1 MVSGS
6 NPEVTLPLTP
16 ETIVALAVL
25 LPFIAAAVAP
35 VLRQVMGGLA
45 GWVLALA
52 PLAAFAGLWTLLP
65 RIASG
70 GKIPVSFAWAPSWGL
85 NLSFMLD
92 GLSLTFALTIAGVG
106 ALIVIYA
113 GAYLKSDPHQG
124 RFFSFLL
131 MFMGAMQGLVL
142 ADNLVALYLFW
153 ELTSVTSFLLIGFDH
168 SRQLARRAA
177 IQALV
182 VTGIGGLALLAAG
195 VLIHGLTGNWEL
207 SAVTADLRSGAT
219 YPLLVGLVLL
229 AAFTKSAQLPFH
241 FWLPNAMEAPTPVSA
256 YLHSATMVQGGV
268 YLVARMTPLL
278 GGPAIWNLTLM
289 VFGGATLLWGALAA
303 LRQTDLKQIL
313 AQSTIASLGLLML
326 LLGVGTELALTGAVL
341 YFLAHAAYKAA
352 LFLVA
357 GAIDHGTGTRDI
369 TELGGLRDKLTVSF
383 IGTIMASAGMIGL
396 PPLLAFYAKEEIYA
410 AVATG
415 DTIAL
420 VALAVLVIGNVL
432 LAVAGIAVLVR
443 PFMGALIPTPLSPH
457 EAPLAMLAGPLV
469 LGVAGIGLGVLPKW
483 AGEQFVAPAVSAIS
497 GHSAETHLGAPVD
510 FLGVVFW
517 LSVLTWALAVALYA
531 RFDWL
536 RVTLGHLAARVG
548 WSFDNGFDAAY
559 FGLVRLAAL
568 VTRLLH
574 HGRLELYL
582 FVVFVLL
589 AIAVIVPLWLLGG
602 LPWLPA
608 WPELRFYEW
617 GVLAMAAAGAVTV
630 VFAQTRL
637 FAILAL
643 GIQGLAIAILYM
655 LFGAPDLSFTQFMV
669 EILSVMIL
677 ALVMTRLRLDARDR
691 RPLEDWLRDGGVA
704 LVAGLA
710 IATLLFA
717 VLEAPLDLRLSSFFN
732 AHSGP
737 IAHGHNVVNVILVD
751 FRGLDTLGEIAVVM
765 TAGIAVLAL
774 IRGARKSAPVEPLPA
789 SPPHAPGDAPADVP
803 AKPKRQRKAK
813 P

>member
-1 MVSGS
+1 
-6 NPEVTLPLTP
+6 LPLTP
-16 ETIVALAVL
+16 QTIVALAVL
-25 LPFIAAAVAP
+25 LPFLAAATAP
-35 VLRQVMGGLA
+35 LLRRAAGGYA
-45 GWVLALA
+45 GWLLALV
-52 PLAAFAGLWTLLP
+52 PLAAFVALWTLLP
-65 RIASG
+65 QIAAG
-70 GKIPVSFAWAPSWGL
+70 EKIPVSFAWAPSWGL
-85 NLSFMLD
+85 DLSFLLD
-92 GLSLTFALTIAGVG
+92 GLSLTFSLTISGVG
-106 ALIVIYA
+106 ALIVLYS
-113 GAYLKSDPHQG
+113 GAYLKTDPHQG
-124 RFFSFLL
+124 RFLAFLL

-142 ADNLVALYLFW
+142 ADSLVALYLFW

-168 SRQLARRAA
+168 SRQSARRAA

-182 VTGIGGLALLAAG
+182 VTGLGGLALLAAG
-195 VLIHGLTGNWEL
+195 VLIHGLTGTWEL
-207 SAVTADLRSGAT
+207 SAVTDDLRSVAM

-268 YLVARMTPLL
+268 YLVARMTPHL
-278 GGPAIWNLTLM
+278 GGPTIWNLTLM

-303 LRQTDLKQIL
+303 LRQTDLKQML

-341 YFLAHAAYKAA
+341 YFVAHAAYKAA
-352 LFLVA
+352 LFLIA

-369 TELGGLRDKLTVSF
+369 TELGGLRDKLAVSF

-415 DTIAL
+415 DAVAL
-420 VALAVLVIGNVL
+420 GALAVLVVGNVL

-443 PFMGALIPTPLSPH
+443 PFMGALIPTPISPH
-457 EAPLAMLAGPLV
+457 EAPPAMLAGPLV
-469 LGVAGIGLGVLPKW
+469 LGVVGIGLGIFPKW
-483 AGEQFVAPAVSAIS
+483 TGEHFVAPAVSAIS
-497 GHSAETHLGAPVD
+497 GHAAETHLGAPID
-510 FLGVVFW
+510 FLGTVFW
-517 LSVLTWALAVALYA
+517 LSVLTWALAIALYA
-531 RFDWL
+531 RFDWVRL
-536 RVTLGHLAARVG
+536 TLGQLAVRVG
-548 WSFDNGFDAAY
+548 WSFDKGFDAAY

-582 FVVFVLL
+582 LVVFVLL
-589 AIAVIVPLWLLGG
+589 TVSVITPLLLLGG
-602 LPWLPA
+602 LPWRPA
-608 WPELRFYEW
+608 WPELKFYEW
-617 GVLAMAAAGAVTV
+617 GVMTMAAAGAITV

-669 EILSVMIL
+669 EILSVVIL
-677 ALVMTRLRLDARDR
+677 ALVMTRLRLDARDK

-704 LVAGLA
+704 LLAGLS

-717 VLEAPLDLRLSSFFN
+717 VLEGPLDTRLSDVFN
-732 AHSGP
+732 AQSVP

-774 IRGARKSAPVEPLPA
+774 IRGARKSAPIAPLVPE
-789 SPPHAPGDAPADVP
+789 APAR
-803 AKPKRQRKAK
+803 PKRQRKAK
-813 P
+813 A

>member
-1 MVSGS
+1 MPV
-6 NPEVTLPLTP
+6 TP
-16 ETIVALAVL
+16 ETIVALAML
-25 LPFIAAAVAP
+25 LPFVAAVLAP
-35 VLRQVMGGLA
+35 LLRRVMGGFA

-52 PLAAFAGLWTLLP
+52 PAVAFAGLWTLLP
-65 RIASG
+65 RIAAG
-70 GKIPVSFAWAPSWGL
+70 GKFPVSFAWAPSWGL
-85 NLSFMLD
+85 NLSFMID
-92 GLSLTFALTIAGVG
+92 GLSLTFALTIAAVG
-106 ALIVIYA
+106 ALIVVYA

-124 RFFSFLL
+124 RFLSFLL

-142 ADNLVALYLFW
+142 ADSFVALYLFW

-168 SRQLARRAA
+168 SRQSARRAA

-182 VTGIGGLALLAAG
+182 VTGVGGLALLAAG
-195 VLIHGLTGNWEL
+195 VLIHALAGTWDV
-207 SAVTADLRSGAT
+207 SAVTTDLRGGAI

-278 GGPAIWNLTLM
+278 GGPAIWNVTLM

-326 LLGVGTELALTGAVL
+326 LLGVGTEFALTGAVL

-352 LFLVA
+352 LFLIA

-415 DTIAL
+415 DVVSL
-420 VALAVLVIGNVL
+420 VVLAVLVIGNVL

-443 PFMGALIPTPLSPH
+443 PFMGALIPTPMSPH
-457 EAPLAMLAGPLV
+457 EAPPSMLAGPLV
-469 LGVAGIGLGVLPKW
+469 LGVLGIGLGIFPKW
-483 AGEQFVAPAVSAIS
+483 AGEYLVAPAVSAIS
-497 GHSAETHLGAPVD
+497 GHAAETHLGAPID

-531 RFDWL
+531 RFDWMRL
-536 RVTLGHLAARVG
+536 ALGRVAARVG
-548 WSFDNGFDAAY
+548 WSFDKGFDAAY
-559 FGLVRLAAL
+559 FGLVRLAAS

-582 FVVFVLL
+582 LVVFVLL
-589 AIAVIVPLWLLGG
+589 AVAVIVPLWLLGG
-602 LPWLPA
+602 LPWMPA
-608 WPELRFYEW
+608 WPDLKFYEW
-617 GVLAMAAAGAVTV
+617 GVIAMAAAGAMTV

-669 EILSVMIL
+669 EILSVVIL
-677 ALVMTRLRLDARDR
+677 ALVMTRLRLDARDK
-691 RPLEDWLRDGGVA
+691 RPLEDWLRDGSVA
-704 LVAGLA
+704 LVAGLS

-717 VLEAPLDLRLSSFFN
+717 VLEGPLDTRLSDFFN
-732 AHSGP
+732 AQSVP

-765 TAGIAVLAL
+765 TAAIAVLAL
-774 IRGARKSAPVEPLPA
+774 IRGARKPTPTVPAEPDAPVR
-789 SPPHAPGDAPADVP
+789 
-803 AKPKRQRKAK
+803 PKRLRKAK
-813 P
+813 A